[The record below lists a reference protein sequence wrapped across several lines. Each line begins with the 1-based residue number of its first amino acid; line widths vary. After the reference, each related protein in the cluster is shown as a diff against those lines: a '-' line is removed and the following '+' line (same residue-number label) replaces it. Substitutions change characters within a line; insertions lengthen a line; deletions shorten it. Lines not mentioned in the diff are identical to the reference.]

1 MTRLLA
7 RACIPLA
14 LACAWTANAA
24 AVSGIPAA
32 DAAKAAKGAHAAN
45 VARPA
50 HAVRASR
57 PCERA
62 SCGRPALPAWRIARF
77 RYSTS
82 GTPLADVLRDLS
94 QETQVP
100 VSCGT
105 QLTGRVEGRF
115 DMPPQRFLEVLAHS
129 FELVWYYDGAVL
141 HVDAARSQPTLVFR
155 LNYASSGD
163 LHALLAQTGKDDPR
177 FPLRV
182 DTPARGLVTV
192 RGPAPYLSLVGR
204 AAQQLETAARMRVKT
219 SVRIVRLHYG
229 AAADR
234 TALTNDRTNVVRGIA
249 SRAAS
254 VLDPHG
260 DMRADMTE
268 YEPALPVISADPRTN
283 AVLIRDRP
291 QKLDDDARAV
301 AALDRPEQLVAI
313 RLLIA
318 DVRPETLSA
327 LGLAGAGHLHL
338 QGASAQAAADSIR
351 HASGARVVADSELL
365 TVGGVAVAYERKA
378 PRPVF
383 VAGAVAGDAGA
394 SEVQAASAAGTVDAG
409 STASTARQDADVAVR
424 VVPSIGAAPAHRSVA
439 LAVEWRGTEIDVAR
453 IALDPEDALVMIEKA
468 PAMRTD
474 ATQDRAWVVMLVP
487 RLMPG

>member
-7 RACIPLA
+7 RACISLA
-14 LACAWTANAA
+14 LAGAWTANVA

-32 DAAKAAKGAHAAN
+32 EARDAAKVAKGTHVAN

-82 GTPLADVLRDLS
+82 GAPLVDVLHDLS

-141 HVDAARSQPTLVFR
+141 HVDAARAQPTVVFR
-155 LNYASSGD
+155 LNYASSAD
-163 LHALLAQTGKDDPR
+163 LHALLAQTGNDDPR

-219 SVRIVRLHYG
+219 FVRVVTLHYG

-260 DMRADMTE
+260 DMRADITE

-327 LGLAGAGHLHL
+327 LGLAGASHLHL

-365 TVGGVAVAYERKA
+365 TVEGVAVAYERKA
-378 PRPVF
+378 QRPVF
-383 VAGAVAGDAGA
+383 VAGTVAGDAGA
-394 SEVQAASAAGTVDAG
+394 SEVQAASAAGTVDA
-409 STASTARQDADVAVR
+409 ASTARQDADVAVR
-424 VVPSIGAAPAHRSVA
+424 VVPSVGAAPAHRSVA
-439 LAVEWRGTEIDVAR
+439 LAVEWRGAEIDVAR
-453 IALDPEDALVMIEKA
+453 MALDPEDALVMIERT
-468 PAMRTD
+468 PAMHTG
-474 ATQDRAWVVMLVP
+474 AAQGQAWVVMLVP